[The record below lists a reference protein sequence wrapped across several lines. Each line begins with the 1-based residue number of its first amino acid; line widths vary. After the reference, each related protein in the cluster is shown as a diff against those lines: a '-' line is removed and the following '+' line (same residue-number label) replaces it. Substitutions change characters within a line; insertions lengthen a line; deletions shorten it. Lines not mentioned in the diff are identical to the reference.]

1 MCLFAFAFAHLLA
14 AGSARGVQTSSHD
27 IEGVSRNVIDY
38 QQAVHDVH
46 GIEASPLGVDPS
58 KTLATLLWGF
68 TPAVGV
74 PVARGGLAEKV
85 ESRRSPEPLMAVM
98 SNKIPEQIESLIK
111 SRRSCEP
118 LMNVMANKVPVK
130 DIDGNVVGEKEVRLK
145 VAKHAEYCVHRKV
158 VAELANRRQGTASAK
173 TRAEVRGGGRKPY
186 AQKGSGNARRGSSR
200 SPLIVGGG
208 RSFGPRPRSY
218 KQKIN
223 KKEGQVAISSAL
235 MGATERIQVV
245 PDLDSSNFPA
255 PKTKDFVSF
264 LRRLDAADQ
273 TGGKGHVLIV
283 DAGRNEN
290 VVLSARNIPY
300 VKVTSCRTLSVFD
313 ILKAKKIIVM
323 EGGMDYIDG
332 HYGMSGKKA
341 P

>member
-1 MCLFAFAFAHLLA
+1 
-14 AGSARGVQTSSHD
+14 
-27 IEGVSRNVIDY
+27 VIDY

-223 KKEGQVAISSAL
+223 KKEGQVAISRHSWAQQSAFKL
-235 MGATERIQVV
+235 SRILTARTSLLRKQR
-245 PDLDSSNFPA
+245 
-255 PKTKDFVSF
+255 TSF
-264 LRRLDAADQ
+264 LFSAGLTLLIRLA
-273 TGGKGHVLIV
+273 
-283 DAGRNEN
+283 E
-290 VVLSARNIPY
+290 
-300 VKVTSCRTLSVFD
+300 KVTYSSW
-313 ILKAKKIIVM
+313 M
-323 EGGMDYIDG
+323 EAAMRMLYCQQETFR
-332 HYGMSGKKA
+332 M
-341 P
+341 